1 MKTLAFACQ
10 KGGVAKTT
18 TTTTT
23 ASLFAREG
31 KRVVVIDLDP
41 QQNATEILLPELPR
55 KTILNVL
62 QGETLK
68 EVLCSSDFGSI
79 LPSDA
84 FLSDS
89 SIKALSDLQSII
101 KALNRG
107 FDYCLIDCPPS
118 LGKLTVSALT
128 CSDYAVICTSALPA
142 GYSATIATAET
153 IQGIQKKGNK
163 RLQISGI
170 LPTRVNLRT
179 GVTRAYIDSLQTVAE
194 GYNTVCFSPV
204 RESVVMVESQMMN
217 QPIYTYASKAP
228 ITQDYEKYF
237 AELKERIKA

>member
-23 ASLFAREG
+23 AALFTREG
-31 KRVVVIDLDP
+31 KRVVIIDLDP
-41 QQNATEILLPELPR
+41 QRNATEIALPDPPR
-55 KTILNVL
+55 YTVLDAL
-62 QGETLK
+62 QGMDPRSALQ
-68 EVLCSSDFGSI
+68 SSEFGFI
-79 LPSDA
+79 LASDA

-101 KALNRG
+101 KALSRG

-128 CSDYAVICTSALPA
+128 CADYAVICTSALPA
-142 GYSATIATAET
+142 GYNATIATAET
-153 IQGIQKKGNK
+153 IQGIRERGNK
-163 RLQISGI
+163 GLQIAGI

-179 GVTRAYIDSLQTVAE
+179 GVTRAYIDSLQGVAA

-204 RESVVMVESQMMN
+204 RESVVMVESQIMN